1 MEKVLNTNSD
11 DNKNTNDIKTYRSVV
26 IVVQMLVFSQSE
38 CLWVYERV
46 RCAFTSVTTL
56 ARVTWHIFLN
66 IYILFSQ
73 SMKMKTILKL
83 NTPVIC

>member
-56 ARVTWHIFLN
+56 ARVT
-66 IYILFSQ
+66 
-73 SMKMKTILKL
+73 
-83 NTPVIC
+83 